1 MKIKKGI
8 AMAAIVDINELLHSM
23 SPKLQP
29 DEYVFCTLPK
39 DHELFDNYLHLTPL
53 ASFNEAEGVTLILTQ
68 QMADKAKL
76 MYESVFKQITLTV
89 HSSLDAVGL
98 TAAVATQLAK
108 HDISANVVAAYY
120 HDHIFI
126 QAKSAQQA
134 MAALTELSSP
144 SKIRIQD

>member
-1 MKIKKGI
+1 
-8 AMAAIVDINELLHSM
+8 MAAIVDINELLHSI

-39 DHELFDNYLHLTPL
+39 GHELFDNYLHLAPL
-53 ASFNEAEGVTLILTQ
+53 ATFNEAEGLTLILTQ

-76 MYESVFKQITLTV
+76 LYEGVFKQITLTV

-108 HDISANVVAAYY
+108 QGISANVVAAYY

-126 QAKSAQQA
+126 QAKSAQRA
-134 MAALTELSSP
+134 MAALTELSST
-144 SKIRIQD
+144 SKMRIQD